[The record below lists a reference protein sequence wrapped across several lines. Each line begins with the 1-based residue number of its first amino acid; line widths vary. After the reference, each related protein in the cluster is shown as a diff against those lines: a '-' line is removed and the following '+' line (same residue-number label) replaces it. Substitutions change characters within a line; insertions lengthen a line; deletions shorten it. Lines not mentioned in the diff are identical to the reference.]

1 MWCFQEESNIFV
13 TSQRQKRLSL
23 IFTSLAVGSPTC
35 TYTEGPQPTL
45 YLQPPLFH
53 PAKNT
58 QKCQKVIP
66 HSFKTLQHL
75 KAEMFTHSNS
85 QRCNIEQ
92 IRRGE
97 GFPDCLP
104 QITINASLA
113 VLEKSLWDWTKEN
126 AMWHLYRGTVWHPYV
141 QLQHSSLTMLWST
154 FSACRY
160 TCLCF
165 KPRNWGSRQLHS
177 LSDACFMQT
186 SLNEILSAQ
195 EVWWKSM
202 LFFIFFMFFNIDM
215 SQS

>member
-1 MWCFQEESNIFV
+1 MQH
-13 TSQRQKRLSL
+13 RADQKRGRVS
-23 IFTSLAVGSPTC
+23 
-35 TYTEGPQPTL
+35 
-45 YLQPPLFH
+45 
-53 PAKNT
+53 
-58 QKCQKVIP
+58 
-66 HSFKTLQHL
+66 
-75 KAEMFTHSNS
+75 
-85 QRCNIEQ
+85 
-92 IRRGE
+92 
-97 GFPDCLP
+97 DCLP

-202 LFFIFFMFFNIDM
+202 LFFIFFMFFQYRYDPKLAWLKVPQAYLSGNQAMTSKNSSNTLTDVAWRCMWSKILKK
-215 SQS
+215 